1 MPRSYLPPSFW
12 TETPFLEG
20 DEAKHLAQVL
30 RIQPGA
36 TITIFDGLGNFADA
50 RVLSVSKNR
59 IDLML
64 ELAESKSTPLPEITL
79 AQAIPKGKNMD
90 WIVQKA
96 VELGVSK
103 IQPLITRHTIVS
115 PGDHKADKWRRIAL
129 EACKQCAQ
137 FTIPIIEDPLHF
149 DTWIKSPDP
158 SELKI
163 IASLAKHTQNFR
175 EILTAHPT
183 LPSITLLTGPEGDF
197 SPEET
202 QTALTHNFIPVTLGD
217 LVLRVETATLF
228 SLSAIRFH
236 YSHPAPGRDA
246 CPQASISISPNHPIG
261 SSPSYQP

>member
-1 MPRSYLPPSFW
+1 MPRSYLPPPSW
-12 TETPFLEG
+12 TETPFIEG

-30 RIQPGA
+30 RIQPGT
-36 TITIFDGLGNFADA
+36 TITVFDGLGNFADA

-64 ELAESKSTPLPEITL
+64 ELTESKPTPLPEITL

-115 PGDHKADKWRRIAL
+115 PGDHKADKWRRTAL

-137 FTIPIIEDPLHF
+137 FTIPIIADPIHF
-149 DTWIKSPDP
+149 DSWIKTPDP
-158 SELKI
+158 SVLKI
-163 IASLAKHTQNFR
+163 IASLADNPQNFR
-175 EILTAHPT
+175 ETLASHPA
-183 LPSITLLTGPEGDF
+183 LESITILIGPEGDF
-197 SPEET
+197 SQEET
-202 QTALTHNFIPVTLGD
+202 QAALATGFIPVTLGD

-236 YSHPAPGRDA
+236 FLT
-246 CPQASISISPNHPIG
+246 
-261 SSPSYQP
+261 

>member
-1 MPRSYLPPSFW
+1 MPRFYLPPSAW

-30 RIQPGA
+30 RISVGN
-36 TITIFDGLGNFADA
+36 TITVFDGLGNYAEA
-50 RVLSVSKNR
+50 RVLSVSKQR

-64 ELAESKSTPLPEITL
+64 ELAESKPTPLPEITL

-103 IQPLITRHTIVS
+103 IQPLVTRNTIVS
-115 PGDHKADKWRRIAL
+115 PGDEKAEKWRRTAL

-137 FTIPIIEDPLHF
+137 FTIPTIADPISF
-149 DTWIKSPDP
+149 DSWLQSTNP

-163 IASLAKHTQNFR
+163 IASLAENPQNFR
-175 EILTAHPT
+175 ETLAAHPEIE
-183 LPSITLLTGPEGDF
+183 SITLLIGPEGDF
-197 SPEET
+197 TPQET
-202 QTALTHNFIPVTLGD
+202 AAALAAGFIPVTLGD

-228 SLSAIRFH
+228 CLSAVRFH
-236 YSHPAPGRDA
+236 YLTKVS
-246 CPQASISISPNHPIG
+246 
-261 SSPSYQP
+261 